1 MNGYNSM
8 DGKKNKMHTGTT
20 FKQGGHVSKETSD
33 TGIMASHKS
42 GIKTSKG
49 DTFHTGMGNGSS
61 EVGFKGG
68 GHTNIHTGKCDM

>member
-1 MNGYNSM
+1 MNGYNDPSNM
-8 DGKKNKMHTGTT
+8 KNKKSTGTT

-49 DTFHTGMGNGSS
+49 DTFHAGMGNGSS
-61 EVGFKGG
+61 EVGFKAG
-68 GHTNIHTGKCDM
+68 GHANIHTGKCDM